1 MAIQKTFR
9 AKITSTT
16 IHPTQLANEVRTA
29 TMYGLRKIA
38 YNIRD
43 EMRQSFRDS
52 IHQSAYGSML
62 GGSASDLENYIVA
75 SQLDVATQSFTVGA
89 KQRQIYGNQY
99 VSEIFQY
106 MDEGTDTSKHWTFKL
121 QGKRQGLTDNGF
133 MTVYG
138 QEPKEFI
145 TGTAKRYGVTGLQK
159 DTVAHVA
166 TSVEASMMMH
176 GKQVKSFLKK

>member
-1 MAIQKTFR
+1 MATQKTFR
-9 AKITSTT
+9 AKVSSTT
-16 IHPTQLANEVRTA
+16 IHPTQLAQDVKVA

-38 YNIRD
+38 YNLRD
-43 EMRQSFRDS
+43 EMRGAFRDS
-52 IHQSAYGSML
+52 IHQSAYGSMF
-62 GGSASDLENYIVA
+62 GRSSSDLENYIVA

-106 MDEGTDTSKHWTFKL
+106 MDEGTDTSKYWTFKL
-121 QGKRQGLTDNGF
+121 PTSRQGLTSNGF
-133 MTVYG
+133 LTVYG

-145 TGTAKRYGVTGLQK
+145 TGTARKYGVTGLQK
-159 DTVAHVA
+159 DTVAHVNTA
-166 TSVEASMMMH
+166 VEASMMLH